1 MIRICVSKVRP
12 QRRIILCLALIAG
25 CSVATLAADTVTG
38 VARNRT
44 LGQFASG
51 DEVILLRLDQ
61 GMQEE
66 ARTKTDSQ
74 GFFTLK
80 VQAPDKAHLLRVLHQ
95 GVNYDQQVSA
105 GDVVSVDVFDSAARV
120 QGLAG
125 SIEIIRTGTKGDLLH
140 VSDMIE
146 IRNDSSPPLTQ
157 AGERT
162 FEVYLPTHAKIDS
175 VLAASSGKM
184 GVIISATPV
193 PGEPGH
199 FTVNFPLRPG
209 ATKFAFNYDL
219 PYDGRAT
226 FRTRRLYP
234 LQQLAVMIPPTMKFS
249 SRSPAFQVL
258 PTGNSNYQVQAA
270 NRVNAGEGP
279 EFEISGAGALPAL
292 QAQAPRPP
300 KAPTTVATPAA
311 SAPSSSPA
319 ATERANALGGSGLS
333 APVSRRTW
341 WVLGVGGFFVLGAG
355 GFLLWRGERLFVNR
369 QSVNRLFVNP
379 GTVAERTGQGSAS
392 SSEVLK
398 EELFRLE
405 IDRLHGTISGEEYD
419 SARQALEG
427 TIKRALARAGA
438 KT

>member
-1 MIRICVSKVRP
+1 VVIRICVSKVWL
-12 QRRIILCLALIAG
+12 QKIILGLALIAG

-44 LGQFASG
+44 RGQFAAG

-74 GFFTLK
+74 GSFALK
-80 VQAPDKAHLLRVLHQ
+80 VQFPDKLHLLRVLHQ
-95 GVNYDQQVSA
+95 GVNYDQQVSV
-105 GDVVSVDVFDSAARV
+105 GDAVSIDVFDATAKV

-162 FEVYLPTHAKIDS
+162 FEVYLPAHAKIDS

-184 GVIISATPV
+184 GVMISATPI
-193 PGEPGH
+193 PGEAGH
-199 FTVNFPLRPG
+199 FAVNFPLRPG

-249 SRSPAFQVL
+249 SRSAAFQIL
-258 PTGNSNYQVQAA
+258 PAGNSNYQVQAA

-279 EFEISGAGALPAL
+279 EFEISGVGAFPAL
-292 QAQAPRPP
+292 QAQAQPPP
-300 KAPTTVATPAA
+300 KAPATVATPAP
-311 SAPSSSPA
+311 SSPSSSQAP
-319 ATERANALGGSGLS
+319 TQRANALGTVAGSGLS
-333 APVSRRTW
+333 EPVSRRRW
-341 WVLGVGGFFVLGAG
+341 WVVGIAGFLVLGAG
-355 GFLLWRGERLFVNR
+355 GFLLWRGERLSANA
-369 QSVNRLFVNP
+369 
-379 GTVAERTGQGSAS
+379 GTAIEQTGQGSAS

-419 SARQALEG
+419 SAKQALEG
-427 TIKRALARAGA
+427 TIKRALTRAGA
-438 KT
+438 KP